1 MLASGDSIPAAARVW
16 AAIGEGPTPL
26 HEALTGDGFV
36 LLCFYPFD
44 WSTTC
49 TNELFLLRD
58 RLADLEAAGIRPV
71 GISRDSPWSHAA
83 WTKMLG
89 VDGVPLLSDW
99 DGEAT
104 RGFDVTREL
113 NGMRD
118 VPARCAFLIEG
129 DTVRAAWHLGSDL
142 PDIDAAIAAASSLSH

>member
-1 MLASGDSIPAAARVW
+1 MLGPDDRIPGAARIW
-16 AAIGEGPTPL
+16 AATNEGPISL
-26 HEALTGDGFV
+26 SGALSGASLV

-58 RLADLEAAGIRPV
+58 RLADLDAAGIRPV

-83 WTKMLG
+83 WTSTLG

-99 DGEAT
+99 AGEAT
-104 RGFDVTREL
+104 RGFGVAREL
-113 NGMRD
+113 DGMTG

-129 DTVRAAWHLGSDL
+129 DTVRATWQLRSEL
-142 PDIDAAIAAASSLSH
+142 PDIDAVIAAASSLLR

>member
-1 MLASGDSIPAAARVW
+1 MLEPGDRIPEARVW
-16 AAIGEGPTPL
+16 VETGAGPVMLRDALAGEEL
-26 HEALTGDGFV
+26 V

-58 RLADLEAAGIRPV
+58 RLADLEAAGVRPV

-83 WTKMLG
+83 WTNTLG
-89 VDGVPLLSDW
+89 VEGVPLLSDW
-99 DGEAT
+99 GGEAT
-104 RGFDVTREL
+104 HGFGVAREVD
-113 NGMRD
+113 GMAD

-129 DTVRAAWHLGSDL
+129 VTVRAAWQLRSEL
-142 PDIDAAIAAASSLSH
+142 PDIDAVIAAASSLSR

>member
-1 MLASGDSIPAAARVW
+1 MLEPGDRIPEARVW
-16 AAIGEGPTPL
+16 VETGAGPVMLQDALAGEEL
-26 HEALTGDGFV
+26 V

-58 RLADLEAAGIRPV
+58 RLADLEAAGIRPI

-83 WTKMLG
+83 WTNTLG
-89 VDGVPLLSDW
+89 VEGVPLLSDW
-99 DGEAT
+99 GGEAT
-104 RGFDVTREL
+104 HGFGVAREVD
-113 NGMRD
+113 GMAD

-129 DTVRAAWHLGSDL
+129 DTVRAAWQLRSEL
-142 PDIDAAIAAASSLSH
+142 PDIDAVIAAASSLSR

>member
-1 MLASGDSIPAAARVW
+1 MLGPGDTIPTARVW
-16 AAIGEGPTPL
+16 TAPGEEPVTL
-26 HEALTGDGFV
+26 AVALDGDGLV

-49 TNELFLLRD
+49 TNELFLLHD
-58 RLADLEAAGIRPV
+58 RLGDLEAAGIRPV

-83 WTKMLG
+83 WTNTLG
-89 VDGVPLLSDW
+89 VEGVQLLSDW

-104 RGFDVTREL
+104 AGFGVGREL
-113 NGMRD
+113 DGMQS

-129 DTVRAAWHLGSDL
+129 DTVRASWPLGRDL
-142 PDIDAAIAAASSLSH
+142 PDIDAVIAAASLLSR

>member
-1 MLASGDSIPAAARVW
+1 MLEKRRPHPSHARVW
-16 AAIGEGPTPL
+16 VATRTGPTSL
-26 HEALTGDGFV
+26 SDALAGERLV

-58 RLADLEAAGIRPV
+58 RLADLDDAGIRPV

-83 WTKMLG
+83 WTSTLG
-89 VDGVPLLSDW
+89 VEGVPLLSDW

-104 RGFDVTREL
+104 RGFGVTRVL
-113 NGMRD
+113 DGMAD

-129 DTVRAAWHLGSDL
+129 DTVRASWHLASEL
-142 PDIDAAIAAASSLSH
+142 PDIDAVIAAASSLSR

>member
-1 MLASGDSIPAAARVW
+1 MLGPGDPIPGAARVW
-16 AAIGEGPTPL
+16 AATSMGPVSL
-26 HEALTGDGFV
+26 HETLSGERLV

-58 RLADLEAAGIRPV
+58 RLADLAAAGVRPI

-83 WTKMLG
+83 WTSTLG
-89 VDGVPLLSDW
+89 VEGVSLLSDW

-104 RGFDVTREL
+104 HGFGIAREL
-113 NGMRD
+113 DGMAN
-118 VPARCAFLIEG
+118 VPARSAFLIEG
-129 DTVRAAWHLGSDL
+129 DTVRASWPLGSEL
-142 PDIDAAIAAASSLSH
+142 PDIDAVIAAASSLPR

>member
-1 MLASGDSIPAAARVW
+1 MLASGDRIPAAAPVW
-16 AAIGEGPTPL
+16 AAPSEEPITVG
-26 HEALTGDGFV
+26 EALAGKHVV

-58 RLADLEAAGIRPV
+58 RLADLAAAGVRPV

-83 WTKMLG
+83 WTNTLG
-89 VDGVPLLSDW
+89 VEGVALLSDW

-104 RGFDVTREL
+104 RGFGVARKVD
-113 NGMRD
+113 GMGD

-129 DTVRAAWHLGSDL
+129 DTVRASWHLGSEL
-142 PDIDAAIAAASSLSH
+142 PDIDAVIAAASSLSH

>member
-1 MLASGDSIPAAARVW
+1 MLEPGDRIPEARVW
-16 AAIGEGPTPL
+16 AETGAGPVMLRDALAGEEL
-26 HEALTGDGFV
+26 V

-58 RLADLEAAGIRPV
+58 RLADLEAVGIRPV

-83 WTKMLG
+83 WTNMLG
-89 VDGVPLLSDW
+89 VEGVPLLSDW

-104 RGFDVTREL
+104 RGFDVARDL

-129 DTVRAAWHLGSDL
+129 DTVRASWHLGSDL
-142 PDIDAAIAAASSLSH
+142 PDIDAVIAAASSLSR

>member
-1 MLASGDSIPAAARVW
+1 MLANGDRIPVAARVW
-16 AAIGEGPTPL
+16 AATREAPIALGDAMS
-26 HEALTGDGFV
+26 HESLV

-58 RLADLEAAGIRPV
+58 RLADLDAADIRPV

-83 WTKMLG
+83 WTSTLG
-89 VDGVPLLSDW
+89 IEGVPLLSDW

-104 RGFDVTREL
+104 HGFGVAREL
-113 NGMRD
+113 DGMRD

-129 DTVRAAWHLGSDL
+129 DTVRASWPLGSEL
-142 PDIDAAIAAASSLSH
+142 PDIDAVIAAASSLSR

>member
-1 MLASGDSIPAAARVW
+1 MLGSGDHIPASARVW
-16 AAIGEGPTPL
+16 TAPREGAVSL
-26 HEALTGDGFV
+26 GEALSDERLV

-58 RLADLEAAGIRPV
+58 RLGDLDAAGIRPV

-83 WTKMLG
+83 WTNTLG
-89 VDGVPLLSDW
+89 VEGVPLLSDW
-99 DGEAT
+99 DGET
-104 RGFDVTREL
+104 THGFGVAREVD
-113 NGMRD
+113 GMRD

-129 DTVRAAWHLGSDL
+129 DTVRASWALGSDL
-142 PDIDAAIAAASSLSH
+142 PDIDAVIAAASSLSR

>member
-1 MLASGDSIPAAARVW
+1 MLSPGDSIPAAARVW
-16 AAIGEGPTPL
+16 AAIGEKPTPL
-26 HEALTGDGFV
+26 DEALAGDGCV

-83 WTKMLG
+83 WTNMLG
-89 VDGVPLLSDW
+89 VERVPLLSDW

-104 RGFDVTREL
+104 RGFGVAREV
-113 NGMRD
+113 NAMRD

-129 DTVRAAWHLGSDL
+129 DTVRASWPLGSEL
-142 PDIDAAIAAASSLSH
+142 PDIDAVIAAASSLSR